1 MVTREDVLQM
11 ARLSKLYIKEE
22 ELDALTK
29 DMDNII
35 AFAETISAAQCEQ
48 TNFDNINNLSNVL
61 REDVVVPSYDRE
73 EILKNAESQD
83 EGYFLVKRRS
93 LIDIWSHFIRKAW
106 LLHGNKL

>member
-11 ARLSKLYIKEE
+11 ARPSKLYIKEE

-35 AFAETISAAQCEQ
+35 AFAETISTAQCEQ
-48 TNFDNINNLSNVL
+48 TNFDNINNLTNVL

-93 LIDIWSHFIRKAW
+93 
-106 LLHGNKL
+106 